1 MSTYYCL
8 VAGLPDISLDDGKLS
23 YSVSDF
29 KAELY
34 PDLSAQ
40 DRKLIDLFYL
50 KFDNTAILKLLKNKD
65 AVIEDKGNFSAE
77 ELLQLIE
84 AVREGDTPDKKYPS
98 YLVNFVSQYL
108 QLSQDELY
116 RADDLLAA
124 LYYSYGMS
132 SNNAFIASWFEFNL
146 NLNNILAALAAR
158 KYKMEVSSVIVGA
171 TSICE
176 QLRTSNARDFGLNE
190 TLEYFEALQ
199 RIADIEELVERE
211 KKVDMLKWKW
221 LEDESFF
228 HYFTIERIFVF
239 LMQLEMI
246 ERWISL
252 DKEKGNELFRKMI
265 QDLKNEVQ
273 IPEEFRKSLIP
284 QHFDLT
290 LFISS

>member
-65 AVIEDKGNFSAE
+65 TVIEDKGNFSAE

-116 RADDLLAA
+116 RAYDLLAA

-158 KYKMEVSSVIVGA
+158 KYKLEVSSVIVGA

-190 TLEYFEALQ
+190 TLKYFEALQ

-211 KKVDMLKWKW
+211 KKVNMLKWKW

-273 IPEEFRKSLIP
+273 IPEEFRK
-284 QHFDLT
+284 
-290 LFISS
+290 

>member
-65 AVIEDKGNFSAE
+65 TVIEDKGNFSAE

-116 RADDLLAA
+116 RAYDLLAA

-158 KYKMEVSSVIVGA
+158 KYKLEVSSVIVGA

-190 TLEYFEALQ
+190 TLKYFEALQ

-211 KKVDMLKWKW
+211 KKVNMLKWKW

-265 QDLKNEVQ
+265 QDLKTEVQ
-273 IPEEFRKSLIP
+273 IPEEFRK
-284 QHFDLT
+284 
-290 LFISS
+290 

>member
-50 KFDNTAILKLLKNKD
+50 KFDNMAILKLLKNKD
-65 AVIEDKGNFSAE
+65 TVIEDKGNFSAE

-273 IPEEFRKSLIP
+273 RPEEFRK
-284 QHFDLT
+284 
-290 LFISS
+290 

>member
-65 AVIEDKGNFSAE
+65 AVIEDKGNFSVE

-273 IPEEFRKSLIP
+273 IPEEFRK
-284 QHFDLT
+284 
-290 LFISS
+290 

>member
-1 MSTYYCL
+1 M
-8 VAGLPDISLDDGKLS
+8 
-23 YSVSDF
+23 
-29 KAELY
+29 
-34 PDLSAQ
+34 
-40 DRKLIDLFYL
+40 
-50 KFDNTAILKLLKNKD
+50 
-65 AVIEDKGNFSAE
+65 
-77 ELLQLIE
+77 
-84 AVREGDTPDKKYPS
+84 
-98 YLVNFVSQYL
+98 

-221 LEDESFF
+221 LEDESFS

-273 IPEEFRKSLIP
+273 IPEEFRK
-284 QHFDLT
+284 
-290 LFISS
+290 

>member
-65 AVIEDKGNFSAE
+65 TVIEDKGNFSAE

-116 RADDLLAA
+116 RAYDLLAA

-158 KYKMEVSSVIVGA
+158 KYKLEVSSVIVGA

-190 TLEYFEALQ
+190 TLKYFEALQ

-211 KKVDMLKWKW
+211 KKVNMLKWKW

-252 DKEKGNELFRKMI
+252 DKERGNQLFRSI
-265 QDLKNEVQ
+265 IESLKNEVQ
-273 IPEEFRKSLIP
+273 IPAEFR
-284 QHFDLT
+284 
-290 LFISS
+290 

>member
-158 KYKMEVSSVIVGA
+158 KYKLEVSSVIVGA

-221 LEDESFF
+221 LEDESFS

-273 IPEEFRKSLIP
+273 IPEEFRK
-284 QHFDLT
+284 
-290 LFISS
+290 

>member
-50 KFDNTAILKLLKNKD
+50 KFDNMAILKLLKNKD
-65 AVIEDKGNFSAE
+65 TVIEDKGNFSAE

-199 RIADIEELVERE
+199 RIADIEELVERG

-273 IPEEFRKSLIP
+273 IPEEFRK
-284 QHFDLT
+284 
-290 LFISS
+290 

>member
-65 AVIEDKGNFSAE
+65 AVIEDKGDFSAE

-273 IPEEFRKSLIP
+273 IPEEFRK
-284 QHFDLT
+284 
-290 LFISS
+290 

>member
-8 VAGLPDISLDDGKLS
+8 VPGLPDISLDDGKLS

-65 AVIEDKGNFSAE
+65 TVIEDKGNFSAE

-116 RADDLLAA
+116 RAYDLLAA

-158 KYKMEVSSVIVGA
+158 KYKLEVSSVIVGA

-190 TLEYFEALQ
+190 TLKYFEALQ

-211 KKVDMLKWKW
+211 KKVNMLKWKW

-273 IPEEFRKSLIP
+273 IPEEFRK
-284 QHFDLT
+284 
-290 LFISS
+290 

>member
-65 AVIEDKGNFSAE
+65 TVIEDKGNFSAE

-273 IPEEFRKSLIP
+273 IPEEFRK
-284 QHFDLT
+284 
-290 LFISS
+290 

>member
-158 KYKMEVSSVIVGA
+158 KYKMEVFSVIVGA

-273 IPEEFRKSLIP
+273 IPEEFRK
-284 QHFDLT
+284 
-290 LFISS
+290 

>member
-84 AVREGDTPDKKYPS
+84 AVREGDTSDKKYPS

-273 IPEEFRKSLIP
+273 IPEEFRK
-284 QHFDLT
+284 
-290 LFISS
+290 

>member
-65 AVIEDKGNFSAE
+65 TVIEDKGNFSAE

-158 KYKMEVSSVIVGA
+158 KYKLEVSSVIVVA

-273 IPEEFRKSLIP
+273 IPEEFRK
-284 QHFDLT
+284 
-290 LFISS
+290 

>member
-65 AVIEDKGNFSAE
+65 TVIEDKGNFSAE

-171 TSICE
+171 TSTCE

-273 IPEEFRKSLIP
+273 IPEEFRK
-284 QHFDLT
+284 
-290 LFISS
+290 

>member
-65 AVIEDKGNFSAE
+65 TVIEDKGNFSAE

-158 KYKMEVSSVIVGA
+158 KYKLEVSSVIVGA

-221 LEDESFF
+221 LEDESFS

-273 IPEEFRKSLIP
+273 IPEEFRK
-284 QHFDLT
+284 
-290 LFISS
+290 

>member
-50 KFDNTAILKLLKNKD
+50 KFDNTAILKLLKNKY

-273 IPEEFRKSLIP
+273 IPEEFRK
-284 QHFDLT
+284 
-290 LFISS
+290 

>member
-65 AVIEDKGNFSAE
+65 TVIEDKGNFSAE

-158 KYKMEVSSVIVGA
+158 KYKLEVSSVIVGA

-252 DKEKGNELFRKMI
+252 DKERGNQLFRSI
-265 QDLKNEVQ
+265 IESLKNEVQ
-273 IPEEFRKSLIP
+273 IPAEFR
-284 QHFDLT
+284 
-290 LFISS
+290 

>member
-50 KFDNTAILKLLKNKD
+50 KFDNTVILKLLKNKD

-116 RADDLLAA
+116 RADDWLAA

-273 IPEEFRKSLIP
+273 IPEEFRK
-284 QHFDLT
+284 
-290 LFISS
+290 

>member
-158 KYKMEVSSVIVGA
+158 KYKLEVSSVIVGA
-171 TSICE
+171 TSVCE

-273 IPEEFRKSLIP
+273 IPEEFRK
-284 QHFDLT
+284 
-290 LFISS
+290 

>member
-158 KYKMEVSSVIVGA
+158 KYKLEVSSVIVGE

-273 IPEEFRKSLIP
+273 IPEEFRK
-284 QHFDLT
+284 
-290 LFISS
+290 

>member
-50 KFDNTAILKLLKNKD
+50 KFDNMAILKLLKNKD
-65 AVIEDKGNFSAE
+65 TVIEDKGNYSAE

-116 RADDLLAA
+116 RADDLLSA

-273 IPEEFRKSLIP
+273 IPEEFRK
-284 QHFDLT
+284 
-290 LFISS
+290 

>member
-84 AVREGDTPDKKYPS
+84 AVREGDTLDKKYPS

-158 KYKMEVSSVIVGA
+158 KYKLEVSSVIVGA

-190 TLEYFEALQ
+190 ILEYFEALQ

-273 IPEEFRKSLIP
+273 IPEEFRK
-284 QHFDLT
+284 
-290 LFISS
+290 

>member
-29 KAELY
+29 KTELY

-40 DRKLIDLFYL
+40 DLKLIDLFYL

-158 KYKMEVSSVIVGA
+158 KYKLEVSSVIVGA

-273 IPEEFRKSLIP
+273 IPEEFRK
-284 QHFDLT
+284 
-290 LFISS
+290 

>member
-50 KFDNTAILKLLKNKD
+50 KFDNMAILKLLKNKD
-65 AVIEDKGNFSAE
+65 TVIEDKGNFSAE

-211 KKVDMLKWKW
+211 EKVDMLKWKW

-273 IPEEFRKSLIP
+273 IPEEFRK
-284 QHFDLT
+284 
-290 LFISS
+290 

>member
-158 KYKMEVSSVIVGA
+158 KYKLEVSSVIVGA

-221 LEDESFF
+221 LVDESFF

-273 IPEEFRKSLIP
+273 IPEEFRK
-284 QHFDLT
+284 
-290 LFISS
+290 

>member
-239 LMQLEMI
+239 LMQLEMV

-273 IPEEFRKSLIP
+273 IPEEFRK
-284 QHFDLT
+284 
-290 LFISS
+290 

>member
-50 KFDNTAILKLLKNKD
+50 KFDNMAILKLLKNKD
-65 AVIEDKGNFSAE
+65 TVIEDKGNFSAE

-211 KKVDMLKWKW
+211 KKVDMLKWKC

-273 IPEEFRKSLIP
+273 IPEEFRK
-284 QHFDLT
+284 
-290 LFISS
+290 

>member
-8 VAGLPDISLDDGKLS
+8 VAGLPDISLDDGKLN

-50 KFDNTAILKLLKNKD
+50 KFDNTAILKLLRNKD

-273 IPEEFRKSLIP
+273 IPEEFRK
-284 QHFDLT
+284 
-290 LFISS
+290 

>member
-65 AVIEDKGNFSAE
+65 TVIEDKGNFSAE

-116 RADDLLAA
+116 RAYDLLAA

-190 TLEYFEALQ
+190 TLKYFEALQ

-211 KKVDMLKWKW
+211 KKVNMLKWKW

-273 IPEEFRKSLIP
+273 IPEEFRK
-284 QHFDLT
+284 
-290 LFISS
+290 

>member
-34 PDLSAQ
+34 LDLSAQ

-50 KFDNTAILKLLKNKD
+50 KFDNTAILQLLKNKD

-273 IPEEFRKSLIP
+273 IPEEFRK
-284 QHFDLT
+284 
-290 LFISS
+290 

>member
-98 YLVNFVSQYL
+98 YLVNFVSRYL

-146 NLNNILAALAAR
+146 NLNNILAALVAR
-158 KYKMEVSSVIVGA
+158 KYKLEVSSVIVGA

-176 QLRTSNARDFGLNE
+176 QLCTSNARDFGLNE

-273 IPEEFRKSLIP
+273 IPEEFRK
-284 QHFDLT
+284 
-290 LFISS
+290 